1 MPPEDTSPQEYRK
14 WCAAAQSRT
23 PSRNVCLHW
32 VQYWWCP
39 YLRSPWSQG
48 GVIPAD
54 RILTYSTA
62 GPVPARRDSRLV
74 LSKADSYRVWNISL
88 CNMLDV
94 TPQVWCNQ
102 HHSTSRRTSM
112 RSGLLSTLGASLT
125 AKTDAEIRLIYPD
138 LEQRRLAALG

>member
-1 MPPEDTSPQEYRK
+1 MVRGCSVTHTLPQRLSSLGTVLVVPLL
-14 WCAAAQSRT
+14 ALALVS
-23 PSRNVCLHW
+23 
-32 VQYWWCP
+32 
-39 YLRSPWSQG
+39 G

-62 GPVPARRDSRLV
+62 RSSPGNLFKKTFPARV
-74 LSKADSYRVWNISL
+74 LSKADSYRAWNISL

-102 HHSTSRRTSM
+102 RHSTSRRTSM